1 MSWWRRRKAKVRLKI
16 AFENYFV
23 WKRSCWWAR
32 GEGKKAEGRFL
43 AGTGGG
49 GGPDQQH
56 QQQEEVCVRCVCA
69 CDSGHDDDQRV
80 SKKKKGGHKS
90 VGIGNR
96 VPDLACGRN
105 QGFQERAREKSARAR
120 D

>member
-32 GEGKKAEGRFL
+32 GEGKKEEGRFL

-80 SKKKKGGHKS
+80 SKKKKVATNPSELGT
-90 VGIGNR
+90 VFRI
-96 VPDLACGRN
+96 
-105 QGFQERAREKSARAR
+105 
-120 D
+120 